1 MISIIMPVKNES
13 LTLFKSL
20 NHLQKLRDLNI
31 CEIILVDG
39 GSTDNTIKIASNLVD
54 HILITKSG
62 RAHQQNI
69 GASIAK
75 GDILLFLHAD
85 TVITKEQIVSLK
97 SIIEKNVWGF
107 FKIIFDNRKIRYK
120 ILAYLINFRSKVYNY
135 GTGDQVIYINRKI
148 FNKIRGFPP
157 LEIME
162 DIKICS
168 ILKQI
173 SQPSIRDSYV
183 ITSARRWEKYG
194 FFKTIL
200 RMRILRFFYHLGV
213 ESKKLARYYE

>member
-69 GASIAK
+69 GA
-75 GDILLFLHAD
+75 
-85 TVITKEQIVSLK
+85 
-97 SIIEKNVWGF
+97 
-107 FKIIFDNRKIRYK
+107 
-120 ILAYLINFRSKVYNY
+120 
-135 GTGDQVIYINRKI
+135 
-148 FNKIRGFPP
+148 
-157 LEIME
+157 
-162 DIKICS
+162 
-168 ILKQI
+168 
-173 SQPSIRDSYV
+173 
-183 ITSARRWEKYG
+183 
-194 FFKTIL
+194 
-200 RMRILRFFYHLGV
+200 
-213 ESKKLARYYE
+213 

>member
-75 GDILLFLHAD
+75 GNILLFLHAD

-135 GTGDQVIYINRKI
+135 GTGDQVIY
-148 FNKIRGFPP
+148 
-157 LEIME
+157 
-162 DIKICS
+162 
-168 ILKQI
+168 
-173 SQPSIRDSYV
+173 
-183 ITSARRWEKYG
+183 
-194 FFKTIL
+194 
-200 RMRILRFFYHLGV
+200 V
-213 ESKKLARYYE
+213 ERNI